1 MGRVKARQGKTGAGR
16 RGAPPELKRFIALM
30 VLPSAIVMA
39 GVVLYPLVRTL
50 ILSFYRIELTQPLL
64 GRPFVGLANYAE
76 VLRDPFFLQSAG
88 RTLYFTVVSTA
99 LEVVLGLA
107 VALLLNS
114 EFRGKNLLKALI
126 ILPWALPTV
135 VNGAMWRW
143 IFNPQYGALNGL
155 LKQLG
160 LINAYRSWLGEP
172 FLAMNMVILAD
183 VWKMTPLGILLFY
196 AALQTIPESLYESA
210 RVDGAG
216 TVRVFTG
223 ITLPLLM
230 PTVLIV
236 LVLRT
241 IEAFKVFDII
251 YVMTRGGPA
260 NGTQVVAYH
269 AYMEAFSYL
278 RFGRGAAIAYLVS
291 LAILVLAALYIKGLK
306 TEDVEY

>member
-1 MGRVKARQGKTGAGR
+1 MGWLRARPEAVKGQRKG
-16 RGAPPELKRFIALM
+16 PPELRRFIALM
-30 VLPSAIVMA
+30 ILPSAIVMA
-39 GVVLYPLVRTL
+39 GVVLYPLIRTL
-50 ILSFYRIELTQPLL
+50 LLSFYQVELTRPAL
-64 GRPFVGLANYAE
+64 GRPFIGLANYVE
-76 VLRDPFFLQSAG
+76 VLRDPTFLQSAG
-88 RTLYFTVVSTA
+88 RTLYFTVVSTV

-114 EFRGKNLLKALI
+114 DFRGKGVLKALI

-143 IFNPQYGALNGL
+143 IYNPQYGALNGL
-155 LKQLG
+155 LQQVG
-160 LINAYRSWLGEP
+160 LIQAYRSWLGEP
-172 FLAMNMVILAD
+172 LLAMNMVILAD

-196 AALQTIPESLYESA
+196 AALQTIPETLYESA

-216 TVRVFTG
+216 PARSFTG

-230 PTVLIV
+230 PTILIV
-236 LVLRT
+236 LVYRT

-269 AYMEAFSYL
+269 TYLEAFSYL
-278 RFGRGAAIAYLVS
+278 RFGRGAAIAYIVS
-291 LAILVLAALYIKGLK
+291 LSILVLSALYIKGLN